1 MNPSVAQK
9 YRNTQVTSSSPQ
21 EMVLLLYDG
30 AINFL
35 KSAVRELNVNKDVSK
50 KAKLI
55 EKAVNII
62 DYLQLSLDME
72 KGEEIAKNLDRLYEY
87 MVIRLTEANLK
98 NDGDKIDE
106 IVKLL
111 LNLREGWAGICQER
125 ETGPLVAHS
134 QPSTGSYQVK
144 A

>member
-1 MNPSVAQK
+1 VNPSVAQK
-9 YRNTQVTSSSPQ
+9 YRNNQITSSTPQ
-21 EMVLLLYDG
+21 ETVLLLYDG
-30 AINFL
+30 VINFL
-35 KSAVRELNVNKDVSK
+35 KSAAQELKENKDISRKVK
-50 KAKLI
+50 FI
-55 EKAVNII
+55 EKAIHII

-72 KGEEIAKNLDRLYEY
+72 KGGEIAKNLDRLYEY

-111 LNLREGWAGICQER
+111 LNLREGWAGICQGQG
-125 ETGPLVAHS
+125 TGPLTRHP
-134 QPSTGSYQVK
+134 QPAAGSCQVK